1 MKIKH
6 SILVITYNQADL
18 IPYCLDSLLNQG
30 VKPYEVVICDDCSTD
45 NTYEVLQKYKESYPD
60 LIKVYRNEPNLGVFN
75 NINKIKKLAT
85 GDFINFVSGDDM
97 LPAGVLEKYSKF
109 IEEKKLDCTEP
120 FVIYSDCLILN
131 PDGTTRRISNQKVM
145 EKYDVFESTALNCLW
160 GWDTGISRGL
170 LDCMLPMETGIG
182 YQADL
187 LWHFDKA
194 VKAKWHFYIPMDGY
208 IYRANVGVTAKTKL
222 REHYESKKKVVAK
235 IYERYSDRISPKIRS
250 YFNFDEALNAYAL
263 NPGISKY
270 CRLVKCYFTAC
281 PFRPNNIYKGKIGVI
296 VPYWIK
302 KLVRRIL

>member
-6 SILVITYNQADL
+6 SILVITYNQAEL
-18 IPYCLDSLLNQG
+18 IPYCLDSLLTQSI
-30 VKPYEVVICDDCSTD
+30 KPYEVVICDDCSTD

-60 LIKVYRNEPNLGVFN
+60 LIKVYRNESNLGVFN
-75 NINKIKKLAT
+75 NINKIKKLAI

-109 IEEKKLDCTEP
+109 IEENKLDCIEP

-131 PDGTTRRISNQKVM
+131 RDGTTRRISNQKVM

-170 LDCMLPMETGIG
+170 LDRMLPMETGIG

-194 VKAKWHFYIPMDGY
+194 VKAKWYFYIPMAGY

-222 REHYESKKKVVAK
+222 QEHYESKKKVVAK
-235 IYERYSDRISPKIRS
+235 IYERYSDRISPKVRS
-250 YFNFDEALNAYAL
+250 YFDFDEALNAYAL

-270 CRLVKCYFTAC
+270 CRLVKYYFKAC

-302 KLVRRIL
+302 KLIRRIL